1 MPMPLTLIIIA
12 ALLAAASG
20 LPSLALPRR
29 SAWGQ
34 NSSVLL
40 IVLASAAGLAGAL
53 SGLFAGTSESL
64 VLPWP
69 SIGDSP
75 VGLDPLSAFFLVPVF
90 LIGALGAIYGLG
102 YYPAAKNPRAGRR
115 LAFFYG
121 LLVAG
126 MALLLIARSAF
137 AFLLGWE
144 TMALSGF
151 FLIGLEDH
159 KSETR
164 RSSFVYLVAT
174 HVSTLTLF
182 GMFLLWRS
190 ATGSF
195 AFERAASMSIGA
207 MNAIFLMALVGFG
220 IKAGAMPLHFWLP
233 GAHAA
238 APSQVS
244 ALLSGV
250 VLKMG
255 IYGLLR
261 TLSLMPGIPSAWGAL
276 VLIVGAASALFGVV
290 FALAQHDIKK
300 LLAYHSVENIG
311 IILMGLGVALLGTSS
326 GKPGLVVLGLA
337 GCLLHVWNHSL
348 FKPLLFFGAGSVVHA
363 TGTRAIDRLG
373 GLGKSMPWT
382 AALFLVGAVAICGL
396 PPLNGFVSELL
407 VYLGLFDGLVSGGS
421 GLAMAALAAPVLA
434 MVGALAVACFVKVL
448 GVSFL
453 GNARSPEAERAEES
467 PAVMIAPMCI
477 LAVLCAFIGLAPSLL
492 SPVLDSAM
500 ASWNGLGAAELPSV
514 GTLAP
519 LGQIGLAA
527 AGLLVIAATTA
538 FLFARGT
545 RIRGVARDAAPGVAP
560 APRRPTWDC
569 GYAKPT
575 SRMQYSSSSFARGIV
590 GMFSWLLHPKAETGR
605 IQGYFPEEASLHGEV
620 EEAILDRVLRPAFH
634 WMESLSRWFH
644 RFQQGL
650 TQQYLLYILIALIVL
665 LCTLVPFDRIS
676 AFVFGGLGVAP

>member
-1 MPMPLTLIIIA
+1 MPLELIIVA

-34 NSSVLL
+34 RLSVFLL
-40 IVLASAAGLAGAL
+40 VLAAAAGLAGA
-53 SGLFAGTSESL
+53 FAGLSAGASEAL

-69 SIGDSP
+69 AVGDSL

-102 YYPAAKNPRAGRR
+102 YWPAGKNPRTSRR
-115 LAFFYG
+115 LALFYG

-126 MALLLIARSAF
+126 MALLLIAREAF

-151 FLIGLEDH
+151 FLIGLEDQREE
-159 KSETR
+159 S
-164 RSSFVYLVAT
+164 RSSSIVYLAAT

-182 GMFLLWRS
+182 GLFLLWRS
-190 ATGSF
+190 VTGSF
-195 AFERAASMSIGA
+195 ALERAASMSMGA

-220 IKAGAMPLHFWLP
+220 IKAGSIPLHFWLP

-255 IYGLLR
+255 IYGLVR
-261 TLSLMPGIPSAWGAL
+261 TLSLLPGIPAAWGGL
-276 VLIVGAASALFGVV
+276 VLSVGAASALFGVV

-326 GKPGLVVLGLA
+326 GKPELVALGLA

-348 FKPLLFFGAGSVVHA
+348 FKSLLFFGAGSVVHA

-373 GLGKSMPWT
+373 GLGKAMPWT

-396 PPLNGFVSELL
+396 PPLNGFVSEFF
-407 VYLGLFDGLVSGGS
+407 VYLGLFDGLVSDGA
-421 GLAMAALAAPVLA
+421 GLAMAAFAAPVLA
-434 MVGALAVACFVKVL
+434 MVGALAVACFVKVT

-453 GNARSPEAERAEES
+453 GSARSPEAEKAAES
-467 PAVMIAPMCI
+467 PATMLGPMYI
-477 LAVLCAFIGLAPSLL
+477 LAALCAFIGLAPSLL
-492 SPVLDSAM
+492 APVLDSAIACWKGPLA
-500 ASWNGLGAAELPSV
+500 ASATGAVANELPRI
-514 GTLAP
+514 GTLVP
-519 LGQIGLAA
+519 LRQVGLAA
-527 AGLLVIAATTA
+527 AGLLVIAALTA

-545 RIRGVARDAAPGVAP
+545 RLRGGAR

-575 SRMQYSSSSFARGIV
+575 SRMQYTSSSFARGIV
-590 GMFSWLLHPKAETGR
+590 GMFAWLLRPKAEPER
-605 IQGYFPEEASLHGEV
+605 IQGYFPEEARLHGEV
-620 EEAILDRVLRPAFH
+620 EEAVLDRALRPAFH
-634 WMESLSRWFH
+634 GMESLSRWSH

-650 TQQYLLYILIALIVL
+650 TQQYVMYILVALVLL
-665 LCTLVPFDRIS
+665 LCTLLPFDRIL
-676 AFVFGGLGVAP
+676 AFAFGGLGVAP